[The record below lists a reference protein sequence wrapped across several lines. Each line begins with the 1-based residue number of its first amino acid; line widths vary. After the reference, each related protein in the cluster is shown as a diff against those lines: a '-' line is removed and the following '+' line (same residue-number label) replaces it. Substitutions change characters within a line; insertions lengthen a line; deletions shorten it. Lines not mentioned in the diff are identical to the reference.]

1 MQIKLKMIIVTL
13 MTIITEPTDG
23 NGHFHLP
30 AEKQR
35 IYVKVDC
42 EIMMIVVMQILVM
55 GVMMSTWLSK
65 GV

>member
-13 MTIITEPTDG
+13 MTIIAEPTDG
-23 NGHFHLP
+23 SGRP

-42 EIMMIVVMQILVM
+42 EMMMMVVMQILVM
-55 GVMMSTWLSK
+55 GVMMSTWWSK

>member
-13 MTIITEPTDG
+13 MTIIAEPTDG
-23 NGHFHLP
+23 NGRP

-42 EIMMIVVMQILVM
+42 EMMMMVVMQISVI
-55 GVMMSTWLSK
+55 GVMMSTWWSK